1 MASKYKL
8 TELQLKALSP
18 RSSSY
23 MVSDGAG
30 LNIKVYPNGRMQW
43 VLRKTSMGKAYQHY
57 LGDYPAVTLKEA
69 RTLSREQSS
78 SMPDGRQIEAT
89 PQFASLQEIADDYI
103 GSLNCRPSSVKVYL
117 NNIKNLAPLLS
128 RPIETISS
136 IDARRHLM
144 KISSDKGAAASKLA
158 AGTLAAIEKHAYAL
172 GLVEVPRFSL
182 LASTLPKHN
191 KTHFRSTS
199 ASNLPELAER
209 MNASQ
214 SKHKDWHISLF
225 LILCFTLVRTKEA
238 GSLTWSMVDFNSKVI
253 TIPSSVMKAN
263 REHRVPIS
271 SQLEFLLQSQ
281 FSHSDQYIL
290 RRAAD
295 TAVSRFRFA
304 FPFQSLGISDV
315 ITPHGVRSMARSW
328 FADQGFDFAAAEL
341 CLAHKIE
348 NSTQMAYQRSDYL
361 ERRRDIMQAWCDYV
375 TSCLQPFFPHLF
387 PACQAGK

>member
-1 MASKYKL
+1 MASRYKL

-69 RTLSREQSS
+69 RILSREQSS
-78 SMPDGRQIEAT
+78 SMPDGRLVEAT

-128 RPIETISS
+128 RPIEAISS
-136 IDARRHLM
+136 IDARRHLI
-144 KISSDKGAAASKLA
+144 KISKDKGIAASKAA

-199 ASNLPELAER
+199 ASNLPELAVR
-209 MNASQ
+209 MKASQ
-214 SKHKDWHISLF
+214 SKHKDWYISLF

-238 GSLTWSMVDFNSKVI
+238 GSLKWDMVDLNSKVI
-253 TIPSSVMKAN
+253 TIPASVMKAN
-263 REHRVPIS
+263 REHRIPIS

-281 FSHSDQYIL
+281 FSNSNQYVL
-290 RRAAD
+290 RRTAD
-295 TAVSRFRFA
+295 TTVFKTRFNSA
-304 FPFQSLGISDV
+304 FRGLGISDV

>member
-8 TELQLKALSP
+8 TELQLKAFSP

-69 RTLSREQSS
+69 RILSREQSS
-78 SMPDGRQIEAT
+78 SMPDGRLVEAT

-128 RPIETISS
+128 RPIEAISS
-136 IDARRHLM
+136 IDARRHLI
-144 KISSDKGAAASKLA
+144 KISKDKGIAASKAA

-199 ASNLPELAER
+199 ASNLPELAVR
-209 MNASQ
+209 MKASQ
-214 SKHKDWHISLF
+214 SKHKDWYISLF

-238 GSLTWSMVDFNSKVI
+238 GSLKWDMVDFNSKVI
-253 TIPSSVMKAN
+253 TIPASVMKAN
-263 REHRVPIS
+263 REHRIPIS

-281 FSHSDQYIL
+281 FSNSNQYVL
-290 RRAAD
+290 RRTAD
-295 TAVSRFRFA
+295 TTVFKTRFNSA
-304 FPFQSLGISDV
+304 FRGLGISDV

>member
-1 MASKYKL
+1 MASRYKL

-69 RTLSREQSS
+69 RILSREQSS
-78 SMPDGRQIEAT
+78 SMPDGRQVEAA
-89 PQFASLQEIADDYI
+89 PQFASLQEIANDYI
-103 GSLNCRPSSVKVYL
+103 GSLNCRPSSVKAYL

-136 IDARRHLM
+136 IDARRHLI
-144 KISSDKGAAASKLA
+144 KISKDKGIAASKAA
-158 AGTLAAIEKHAYAL
+158 AGTLAAIEKHAFAL
-172 GLVEVPRFSL
+172 GLVEVPRFAL
-182 LASTLPKHN
+182 LASTLPKQN
-191 KTHFRSTS
+191 ITHFRSVS
-199 ASNLPELAER
+199 ALDLPELAVR
-209 MNASQ
+209 MDASQ
-214 SKHKDWHISLF
+214 SKHKDWYVSLF

-238 GSLTWSMVDFNSKVI
+238 ASLKWSMVDLDSKVI

-263 REHRVPIS
+263 REHRIPIS

-281 FSHSDQYIL
+281 FSNSNQYVL
-290 RRAAD
+290 RRASD

-304 FPFQSLGISDV
+304 LPFQSLGISGV

>member
-1 MASKYKL
+1 MASRYKL

-69 RTLSREQSS
+69 RILSREQSS
-78 SMPDGRQIEAT
+78 SMPDGRQVEAT
-89 PQFASLQEIADDYI
+89 PQFTSLQEIADDYI

-136 IDARRHLM
+136 LDARKHLI
-144 KISSDKGAAASKLA
+144 KISRDKGITAAKAA

-191 KTHFRSTS
+191 KTHFRSVS
-199 ASNLPELAER
+199 ALDLPELAVR
-209 MNASQ
+209 MKASQ
-214 SKHKDWHISLF
+214 CKHKDRYISLF
-225 LILCFTLVRTKEA
+225 LILCFTLTRTKEA
-238 GSLTWSMVDFNSKVI
+238 VNLKWSMVDLNSKVI
-253 TIPSSVMKAN
+253 SIPSSVMKAN
-263 REHRVPIS
+263 REHRIPIS

-281 FSHSDQYIL
+281 FSNSNQYVL
-290 RRAAD
+290 RRTVD
-295 TAVSRFRFA
+295 TTVSRAHFRT
-304 FPFQSLGISDV
+304 PFQSLGISDV

>member
-78 SMPDGRQIEAT
+78 SMPDGRLVEAT

-128 RPIETISS
+128 RPIEALSS
-136 IDARRHLM
+136 IDARRHLI
-144 KISSDKGAAASKLA
+144 KISKDKGVAASKAA

-199 ASNLPELAER
+199 ASNLPELAVR
-209 MNASQ
+209 MKASQ
-214 SKHKDWHISLF
+214 SKHKDWYISLF

-238 GSLTWSMVDFNSKVI
+238 GSLKWDMVDFNSKVI
-253 TIPSSVMKAN
+253 TIPASVMKAN
-263 REHRVPIS
+263 REHRIPIS

-281 FSHSDQYIL
+281 FSNSNQYVL
-290 RRAAD
+290 RRTAD
-295 TAVSRFRFA
+295 TTVFKTRFNSA
-304 FPFQSLGISDV
+304 FRGLGISDV

-375 TSCLQPFFPHLF
+375 TSCLQPFFPHVF